1 MRLQL
6 FGVAFL
12 LLIVVGC
19 KKKEERLDGEFL
31 QPLEQ
36 QIRVLRTDTMYIS
49 TITQRVDSV
58 RSDGATYQTLGSY
71 VDPIFGLVSH
81 GFATQVRLSTESIA
95 ADELATYTL
104 DSCVLSFVY
113 AGRYGR
119 SDKQNFRVY
128 ELNVD
133 VNEGVN
139 FYNDVQYAVKP
150 QPVGELL
157 DYVGDLDKLVAVN
170 DDTENPQMRFRLS
183 DDFGERL
190 LKAGSG
196 VYASNSDFLQ
206 AFKGFVVKAENAA
219 QTVGTGAIYYFDL
232 LNEQS
237 RLMLYYRD
245 NDGAHQRLEFI
256 INSNAVRVNQSAN
269 NYAGSEVEKALGDAE
284 MGKSKLYIQSMAGTR
299 VEVRIPN
306 LEAFQKEHQAIV
318 INKAELLLNL
328 EPESYETYSPMSRL
342 YAFELKE
349 DGSLGPL
356 ADQVENHYNGELSST
371 TLSYGFGITR
381 YVQNILL
388 GKQAN
393 HPIVIRDLNTDAAR
407 VVLSGPE
414 GKSPAKL
421 ILTYFELNQAK

>member
-71 VDPIFGLVSH
+71 VDPIFGLVRH
-81 GFATQVRLSTESIA
+81 GFATQIRLSTESIA

-183 DDFGERL
+183 DNFGERL

-284 MGKSKLYIQSMAGTR
+284 MGKSKLYIQSMAGT
-299 VEVRIPN
+299 
-306 LEAFQKEHQAIV
+306 
-318 INKAELLLNL
+318 
-328 EPESYETYSPMSRL
+328 
-342 YAFELKE
+342 
-349 DGSLGPL
+349 
-356 ADQVENHYNGELSST
+356 
-371 TLSYGFGITR
+371 
-381 YVQNILL
+381 
-388 GKQAN
+388 
-393 HPIVIRDLNTDAAR
+393 
-407 VVLSGPE
+407 
-414 GKSPAKL
+414 
-421 ILTYFELNQAK
+421 